1 MEKGLKTLHNV
12 SRTVTRREQRRDS
25 HDPADHDDAQHD
37 ATAVG
42 SRYHR
47 GPSSLMSHPED
58 NNPLEGD
65 TLIGDTLIEE
75 PIHPHVSQPSYKT
88 KRDELS
94 YSRVVGVEEQR
105 LRSYSINAEDRPG
118 RYPNSGPIPHHSYS
132 PPRSYSTSSSAT
144 IFSPVSATAPPPHQ
158 QTLPGISSLDG
169 MDGILHARPQMPP
182 ILRQPVT
189 TH

>member
-25 HDPADHDDAQHD
+25 HDPADQDDVQHD
-37 ATAVG
+37 TTAVG
-42 SRYHR
+42 TGYRR

-58 NNPLEGD
+58 SNPLEGD
-65 TLIGDTLIEE
+65 TLIED
-75 PIHPHVSQPSYKT
+75 PIHAHGSQPSYKT
-88 KRDELS
+88 TREELS
-94 YSRVVGVEEQR
+94 YSRVGGVKEQR

-118 RYPNSGPIPHHSYS
+118 RYPTSGPIPPHSYS
-132 PPRSYSTSSSAT
+132 PPRSYSTSSNAS
-144 IFSPVSATAPPPHQ
+144 IFSPVSATAPPQHQ

-169 MDGILHARPQMPP
+169 MDGILHARPQIPP